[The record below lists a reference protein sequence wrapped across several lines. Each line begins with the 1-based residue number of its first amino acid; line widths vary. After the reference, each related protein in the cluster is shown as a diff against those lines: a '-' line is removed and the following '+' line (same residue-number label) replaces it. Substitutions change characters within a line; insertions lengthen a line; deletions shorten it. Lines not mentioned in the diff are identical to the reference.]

1 MSKECS
7 FRQWISVY
15 YDNEMDPHYKEKMER
30 HIAGCAD
37 CSKQLEAYRKISLSL
52 DPAQDKLAEEA
63 GRRVLQK
70 LENKGLYPDY
80 RKRPAWGFPPVWK
93 RSVSIPLPAAAAA
106 AVFMI
111 IALAFLL
118 TRSPGRTEIPNMA
131 ITADTEILPDVIPFS
146 GMESVLQYLG
156 ATDTGDILILR
167 LPESRNFA
175 SYGEPAI
182 IKSADYTRNVQGRKK

>member
-1 MSKECS
+1 MNKECS

-15 YDNEMDPHYKEKMER
+15 YDNEMDPQYKKKMES

-37 CSKQLEAYRKISLSL
+37 CSKQLEAYKKISLSL
-52 DPAQDKLAEEA
+52 DPAEDKLAEEA

-70 LENKGLYPDY
+70 LETGGLYSSF
-80 RKRPAWGFPPVWK
+80 RTRPAWGPPPVWK
-93 RSVSIPLPAAAAA
+93 RSVTIPIPAAAA
-106 AVFMI
+106 AVFI
-111 IALAFLL
+111 IVALTFLL
-118 TRSPGRTEIPNMA
+118 TKTPVRTEIPNMA
-131 ITADTEILPDVIPFS
+131 ITADTEILPDIIPFS

-156 ATDTGDILILR
+156 GTDTGDILILR

-182 IKSADYTRNVQGRKK
+182 IKAADYTRQTPKGRK